1 MDGKMDNVVFL
12 KVDVDEAEDVAG
24 EYNISAMPT
33 FVFIKDGKK
42 VRACVHVKSV
52 ISPQKDASNIVNCPF
67 FEQSEWKRLSKS
79 LHWLISFAVDAP
91 LPRAFQIDDLMGAN
105 VDKLKELVNKHSS

>member
-42 VRACVHVKSV
+42 VSASMPVMYQWLNMYPKQ
-52 ISPQKDASNIVNCPF
+52 ISWQNLNSY
-67 FEQSEWKRLSKS
+67 
-79 LHWLISFAVDAP
+79 
-91 LPRAFQIDDLMGAN
+91 
-105 VDKLKELVNKHSS
+105 

>member
-42 VRACVHVKSV
+42 ASASVLCVS
-52 ISPQKDASNIVNCPF
+52 
-67 FEQSEWKRLSKS
+67 S
-79 LHWLISFAVDAP
+79 LKLISW
-91 LPRAFQIDDLMGAN
+91 QHM
-105 VDKLKELVNKHSS
+105 HSYL

>member
-1 MDGKMDNVVFL
+1 MAGKMDNVVFL

-42 VRACVHVKSV
+42 VRACVLVKSV
-52 ISPQKDASNIVNCPF
+52 ISPQKEA
-67 FEQSEWKRLSKS
+67 
-79 LHWLISFAVDAP
+79 
-91 LPRAFQIDDLMGAN
+91 
-105 VDKLKELVNKHSS
+105 